1 MFAARNEILIEIIA
15 SIKDEWMNNINAA
28 NFLNKSECSKKL

>member
-1 MFAARNEILIEIIA
+1 MFAARNEILTEIIA
-15 SIKDEWMNNINAA
+15 SIEDEWKNNINAA